1 MCQPGEYEKQIILV
15 RSQVKQ
21 CMTGKKC
28 THGKIYAIK
37 NKSGRQYI
45 GKLCPGQM
53 KKHRNE
59 CVE

>member
-28 THGKIYAIK
+28 THGVIYAMK
-37 NKSGRQYI
+37 NKSGRQYNRKI
-45 GKLCPGQM
+45 VPWPD
-53 KKHRNE
+53 E
-59 CVE
+59 ET